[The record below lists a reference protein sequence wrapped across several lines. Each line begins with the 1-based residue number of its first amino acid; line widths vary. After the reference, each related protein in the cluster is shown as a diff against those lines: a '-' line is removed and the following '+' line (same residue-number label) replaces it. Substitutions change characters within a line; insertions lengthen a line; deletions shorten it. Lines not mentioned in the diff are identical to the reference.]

1 MKNPVDPRSVSGIL
15 KQFLD
20 DDTKSIRWLERALL
34 KEGLVVVSEGQKEV
48 LEAMS
53 DMDESE
59 LDYMVQ
65 SQMEIGEACI
75 AELNRRK
82 IEGSSD

>member
-1 MKNPVDPRSVSGIL
+1 MIDPRSVCGIL
-15 KQFLD
+15 KQFIE
-20 DDTKSIRWLERALL
+20 DDTKSIRWLEKALL

-48 LEAMS
+48 LQAMA
-53 DMDESE
+53 DMDKDE

-65 SQMEIGEACI
+65 SQMEIGDACI

-82 IEGSSD
+82 NP